1 MSQGQQDRIRE
12 RAYLLWERDGGA
24 HGDDW
29 NYWLMAER
37 EIMAEAESTA
47 PSAPKRTPR
56 KTTPRKTSTD
66 KTAANKA
73 AAPKAKAAAKTTAR
87 KTATGK
93 STTPKASPKKASA
106 SKVTEKA

>member
-37 EIMAEAESTA
+37 EITAEDEVTA
-47 PSAPKRTPR
+47 PPAAPRA
-56 KTTPRKTSTD
+56 PRKTSTGKTSTG
-66 KTAANKA
+66 KTAPNKA
-73 AAPKAKAAAKTTAR
+73 AAPKTKAATKTTAR
-87 KTATGK
+87 KTAAGK
-93 STTPKASPKKASA
+93 SATPKASPKKAPA
-106 SKVTEKA
+106 AKVTEKA